1 MFEAF
6 FLHVCSYWRCV
17 CIYFTNR
24 AQLYYVYL
32 QLCVPILIKEHKL
45 RKLTLKFKIKLK
57 LFNKATLGSIV
68 GQGLNV
74 INKIYQI
81 KKKKRNTS
89 RNLNLIFKSW
99 SIQAIFSMATLID
112 NSNSTEDNF
121 MSVCY
126 QDDQIK
132 HKCNIPCL

>member
-81 KKKKRNTS
+81 KKKKKKYIT
-89 RNLNLIFKSW
+89 KSELD
-99 SIQAIFSMATLID
+99 F
-112 NSNSTEDNF
+112 
-121 MSVCY
+121 
-126 QDDQIK
+126 
-132 HKCNIPCL
+132 